1 MNRMLSREPVG
12 QGVFFS
18 SVSDPKF
25 KHNRISVRW
34 IMPLEEE
41 SASAN
46 ALVPFLLRKGCR
58 SCPDFTQLE
67 ERLCGLYGASLGAD
81 TSKFGGYQMMG
92 VWIQS
97 IDNRFAID
105 GMDIAGESARL
116 LADIAFDPKM
126 GEDGL
131 FDAKDFQLEKTFLLD
146 AIASEIN
153 DKRGYAISRCVELM
167 CAGEPQAIR
176 RYGTLE
182 QAKGVTPQDAARA
195 YNRMM
200 KEASIEILFVGCG
213 DPAPIKELF
222 RGIFQGKERSAVDY
236 LPCPRK
242 ERGGEPRETVEPM
255 EVAQGKLVLG
265 LRTGPA
271 IPQQENGPMR
281 MMAALLG
288 GTPSSLLFANVRE
301 KMSLCYYCA
310 ARYDTVTGL
319 MLIDSGIEGANK
331 QAACDAIL
339 AQLEAVQKGD
349 FADDVLEATRLAM
362 VNALRTTGDS
372 LGGIESWYLSQILQG
387 EEAAPVE
394 EIAKFQKVTRE
405 EVVEAAN
412 QVTLDTIYFLA
423 PAGQKEEA
431 CHE

>member
-126 GEDGL
+126 GEDGCL
-131 FDAKDFQLEKTFLLD
+131 TPRIF
-146 AIASEIN
+146 SW
-153 DKRGYAISRCVELM
+153 
-167 CAGEPQAIR
+167 R
-176 RYGTLE
+176 R
-182 QAKGVTPQDAARA
+182 PSCW
-195 YNRMM
+195 MP
-200 KEASIEILFVGCG
+200 S
-213 DPAPIKELF
+213 PP
-222 RGIFQGKERSAVDY
+222 RSTTS
-236 LPCPRK
+236 
-242 ERGGEPRETVEPM
+242 GGM
-255 EVAQGKLVLG
+255 
-265 LRTGPA
+265 
-271 IPQQENGPMR
+271 
-281 MMAALLG
+281 
-288 GTPSSLLFANVRE
+288 PSP
-301 KMSLCYYCA
+301 
-310 ARYDTVTGL
+310 
-319 MLIDSGIEGANK
+319 GAW
-331 QAACDAIL
+331 
-339 AQLEAVQKGD
+339 
-349 FADDVLEATRLAM
+349 
-362 VNALRTTGDS
+362 S
-372 LGGIESWYLSQILQG
+372 
-387 EEAAPVE
+387 
-394 EIAKFQKVTRE
+394 
-405 EVVEAAN
+405 
-412 QVTLDTIYFLA
+412 
-423 PAGQKEEA
+423 
-431 CHE
+431 